1 MTRLIDADSVEKVLT
16 DLYIKRPLDSDRWVI
31 GAIESGI
38 RKLPT
43 IDAIP
48 VDWIEGWTA
57 ATNSRELF
65 LAMLY
70 DWRRHIDPPSYVE
83 PGNNPAALKQH
94 NNSAND

>member
-43 IDAIP
+43 IDAVQVVRCEQCAHYTTFP
-48 VDWIEGWTA
+48 VGPLCLEFGQI
-57 ATNSRELF
+57 
-65 LAMLY
+65 
-70 DWRRHIDPPSYVE
+70 VE
-83 PGNNPAALKQH
+83 PSDYCSRAVRKEHAKE
-94 NNSAND
+94 